1 VRRACAWS
9 AIALAGLAACAG
21 SLPPPSAPVPALP
34 PAEVALS
41 LYLLGDA
48 GAPDP
53 RGDPVLLALTRDLD
67 SRPNRGV
74 VVFLGDNVYP
84 RGLPAPGDPER
95 PEAERRLTAQ
105 IEAVKAGGGT
115 GFFIPGNHDWAKYG
129 EEGWNAIRRQAA
141 FVDSAGARVTTFLPP
156 GGCPGPSVV
165 DLGRVRLI
173 LLDTQWWLHAG
184 PKPQHPGSDCGA
196 DAEDEVVDSLRSAL
210 AVAPDRI
217 VAVLGHHPLA
227 SGGEHGG
234 HFPLEDHIF
243 PLRAV
248 KAWLWLPLPWIG
260 SLYPAARQHGISSQD
275 IPSVPYQRLIRSL
288 RKAFSDAPPV
298 LYAAGHEHNMQ
309 VIKGELVP
317 LELVVGTGYYGH
329 SGRAVA
335 IEGTLF
341 AKNASGFARLD
352 VPHQGAARLAVLEV
366 DSASGSHEAFSILVE

>member
-1 VRRACAWS
+1 MRRSCVWS
-9 AIALAGLAACAG
+9 AIALVGVAACAG
-21 SLPPPSAPVPALP
+21 STLRPSAPVPALRP
-34 PAEVALS
+34 GGVALS

-74 VVFLGDNVYP
+74 VVFLGDNIYP

-105 IEAVKAGGGT
+105 IEAVRAGGAT
-115 GFFIPGNHDWAKYG
+115 GFFVPGNHDWAKYG
-129 EEGWNAIRRQAA
+129 EEGWDAIRRQSA
-141 FVDSAGARVTTFLPP
+141 FVDSAGARITTLLPP

-165 DLGRVRLI
+165 ELGRLRLI

-184 PKPQHPGSDCGA
+184 PKPLGPGSGCSTA
-196 DAEDEVVDSLRSAL
+196 VEDEVVDSLRAAL
-210 AVAPDRI
+210 AVGPDRI
-217 VAVLGHHPLA
+217 AVVAAHHPPA

-234 HFPLEDHIF
+234 YFPLEDHIF

-248 KAWLWLPLPWIG
+248 VPWLWLPLPWIG

-288 RKAFSDAPPV
+288 RKAFSDAPPA
-298 LYAAGHEHNMQ
+298 LFAAGHEHNMQ
-309 VIKGELVP
+309 VIKGEVVP
-317 LELVVGTGYYGH
+317 LGLVVGTGYYAH
-329 SGRAVA
+329 TGRAVP
-335 IEGTLF
+335 IQGTVF
-341 AKNASGFARLD
+341 AKRASGFARLD
-352 VPHQGAARLAVLEV
+352 VPHRGAPRLAVLEV
-366 DSASGSHEAFSILVE
+366 DSAGGSHEAFSILVE